1 VGRGNPDIRPDLR
14 LIYHAP
20 MAFFAFLIVRELGWI
35 FRWGRPHYA
44 NELEILVLRHQLKVL
59 RRSQP
64 RPRLTG
70 IDRAV
75 LAAIAR
81 MLPRDRL
88 TSFLVSP
95 TTLLRWHRE
104 LVKRKW
110 TYGRSGTSG
119 RPPIRE
125 EVRALIL
132 RLAHENARWGCVR
145 ISGELA
151 RLGIRV
157 SATAIR
163 SILRRN
169 GLGPAPRREGP
180 TWAEFLRAEGKG
192 VLATDFFTVETI
204 RLKVMYVF
212 FVIDLA
218 TRRVTLAGV
227 TAHPDSAWV
236 TQQARNLSV
245 RERSPL
251 QSKRYLIRD
260 HDSKFTASF
269 DEVLRTEGVA
279 VIPTPIRAPK
289 ANAYAER
296 FVGTARRECLDWILV
311 LGRRHLE
318 RTLTSY
324 IAHYNEARPHR
335 GIGLAVPDGSGPPGD
350 PVEPRRVRRKDV
362 LGGLIQEYHGQA
374 A

>member
-1 VGRGNPDIRPDLR
+1 
-14 LIYHAP
+14 
-20 MAFFAFLIVRELGWI
+20 
-35 FRWGRPHYA
+35 
-44 NELEILVLRHQLKVL
+44 
-59 RRSQP
+59 
-64 RPRLTG
+64 
-70 IDRAV
+70 
-75 LAAIAR
+75 
-81 MLPRDRL
+81 
-88 TSFLVSP
+88 
-95 TTLLRWHRE
+95 
-104 LVKRKW
+104 
-110 TYGRSGTSG
+110 
-119 RPPIRE
+119 
-125 EVRALIL
+125 
-132 RLAHENARWGCVR
+132 
-145 ISGELA
+145 
-151 RLGIRV
+151 
-157 SATAIR
+157 
-163 SILRRN
+163 
-169 GLGPAPRREGP
+169 
-180 TWAEFLRAEGKG
+180 
-192 VLATDFFTVETI
+192 
-204 RLKVMYVF
+204 MYVL

-318 RTLTSY
+318 RILTSY
-324 IAHYNEARPHR
+324 FAHYNEARPHR
-335 GIGLAVPDGSGPPGD
+335 GIGLAVPDGSGPRAD
-350 PVEPRRVRRKDV
+350 PVEPRHVRRKDV
-362 LGGLIQEYHGQA
+362 LGGLIHEYHGQA

>member
-1 VGRGNPDIRPDLR
+1 
-14 LIYHAP
+14 
-20 MAFFAFLIVRELGWI
+20 
-35 FRWGRPHYA
+35 
-44 NELEILVLRHQLKVL
+44 
-59 RRSQP
+59 
-64 RPRLTG
+64 
-70 IDRAV
+70 
-75 LAAIAR
+75 
-81 MLPRDRL
+81 
-88 TSFLVSP
+88 
-95 TTLLRWHRE
+95 
-104 LVKRKW
+104 
-110 TYGRSGTSG
+110 
-119 RPPIRE
+119 
-125 EVRALIL
+125 
-132 RLAHENARWGCVR
+132 
-145 ISGELA
+145 
-151 RLGIRV
+151 
-157 SATAIR
+157 
-163 SILRRN
+163 
-169 GLGPAPRREGP
+169 
-180 TWAEFLRAEGKG
+180 
-192 VLATDFFTVETI
+192 
-204 RLKVMYVF
+204 MYVL

-318 RTLTSY
+318 RILTSY

-335 GIGLAVPDGSGPPGD
+335 GIGLAVPDGSGPPAD
-350 PVEPRRVRRKDV
+350 PVEPRHVRRKDV
-362 LGGLIQEYHGQA
+362 LGGLIHEYHGQA